1 VGNDSG
7 GEIFRGLE
15 VSRNIPSELFEQL
28 FITPQQLSIEA
39 LAKAFDWEYF
49 EVHTV
54 TELEKAMKAEGFV
67 VIDYKLSA
75 AKA

>member
-1 VGNDSG
+1 M
-7 GEIFRGLE
+7 EH
-15 VSRNIPSELFEQL
+15 L
-28 FITPQQLSIEA
+28 FITPQQLSVAA
-39 LAKAFDWEYF
+39 LATAFDWEYF

-67 VIDYKLSA
+67 IIDYKLSA